1 MQGNKNVQRK
11 SMTAN
16 GMFSFAAKVA
26 AMIVPFVV
34 YPFVMRVLGAE
45 SYGKVAYA
53 ESLVSYFTLFAI
65 LGIESYAQRECA
77 VARDNPSMLRK
88 VASRVFA
95 LNLIM
100 TSISLVI
107 YLSIIFL
114 VPEMQKERPLYLVFA
129 LWIVGGGL
137 AMNWLYMAQE
147 RFDLI
152 AIREIVAKV
161 LYLILCFTLI
171 KSSDSYLTFGLIVV
185 FTGTMFTM
193 LWNVGGILKGECGI
207 IPDLKYSKGFTDC
220 LKPIFFLALLTIGSK
235 LFTDFDVLMIKWFTP
250 TDSDKAVGLYNSA
263 ILLPKALDAILMT
276 VSAVITP
283 QLFIATRKADEPKV
297 LELMNKTSN
306 ALFLIAI
313 PAVLTCLFFSREML
327 WVFAGEEYIEAA
339 PVLQIY
345 SFIIMGVLSITLAGT
360 RTYIARQKERKLFKI
375 LILGAVLNIVLNY
388 LFIRMW
394 GISGAAMA
402 TLAAYAVVMSIELT
416 LEKTWH
422 YIFTI
427 DKLKYLLS
435 GVVIIVVFYIIKTYF
450 SFHPAI
456 SLSLGIIAAGSLYV
470 TILYFMKESTIE
482 QVICRLDKVIHKR

>member
-1 MQGNKNVQRK
+1 MA
-11 SMTAN
+11 TN
-16 GMFSFAAKVA
+16 GMFSFAAKLA

-53 ESLVSYFTLFAI
+53 ESLVSYFTLFSL
-65 LGIESYAQRECA
+65 LGIESYAQRECS
-77 VARDNPSMLRK
+77 VARDNTSMLCK
-88 VASRVFA
+88 VSSRVFA

-107 YLSIIFL
+107 YLSIVFL
-114 VPEMQKERPLYLVFA
+114 VPGMQNERPLYLVFA

-137 AMNWLYMAQE
+137 SMNWLYMAQE

-171 KSSDSYLTFGLIVV
+171 KSNDSYLIFGVIVV

-193 LWNVGGILKGECGI
+193 LWNFCGILKGECGI
-207 IPDLKYSKGFTDC
+207 IPNLRCSQGFTEC

-235 LFTDFDVLMIKWFTP
+235 LFTDFDVLMIKWFT
-250 TDSDKAVGLYNSA
+250 TTESDKAVGLYNSA

-313 PAVLTCLFFSREML
+313 PAVITCFFFSREML
-327 WVFAGEEYIEAA
+327 WVFAGEEYIVAS

-375 LILGAVLNIVLNY
+375 LIIGAALNIVLNF
-388 LFIRMW
+388 LFIKMW
-394 GISGAAMA
+394 GITGAALA
-402 TLAAYAVVMSIELT
+402 TLVAYAVVMSIELT
-416 LEKTWH
+416 FEKTWH
-422 YIFTI
+422 YIFTK
-427 DKLKYLLS
+427 DKLKYMIS
-435 GVVIIVVFYIIKTYF
+435 GVAVVIVFYVVKTFF

-456 SLSLGIIAAGSLYV
+456 TLSIGIIVAGLLYV

-482 QVICRLDKVIHKR
+482 QVICRLKLIIRKK